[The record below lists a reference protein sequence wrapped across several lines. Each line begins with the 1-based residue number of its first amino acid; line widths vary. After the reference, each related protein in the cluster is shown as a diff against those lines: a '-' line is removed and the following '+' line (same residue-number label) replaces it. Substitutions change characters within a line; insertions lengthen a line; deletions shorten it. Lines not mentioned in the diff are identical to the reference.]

1 MNRFL
6 IPMAAFALLVVVLA
20 IGINRAPEKSVIAS
34 ALLDKPAPEFVLP
47 QLGDAPS
54 FDSRTMRGRW
64 YLLNVWGTW
73 CVECRAEHEMLLE
86 IARSGRAPLVGLNWK
101 DEDQLAIQWLQDLGN
116 PYEHVALDREGRV
129 AIDFGV
135 YGAPETFLIDPAGT
149 VVYKHVGPLTPE
161 VWQRQFL
168 ARLPAP
174 AAPLPSVVPG
184 PSPEPVPSTPSAA
197 GAMPAP
203 AS

>member
-20 IGINRAPEKSVIAS
+20 IGIGRAPEKTVIAS
-34 ALLDKPAPEFVLP
+34 ALLGKPAPEFVLP
-47 QLGDAPS
+47 ELGRDTS
-54 FDSRTMRGRW
+54 FDSRSMQGRW

-73 CVECRAEHEMLLE
+73 CAECRAEHEMLLE
-86 IARSGRAPLVGLNWK
+86 IARSGRVPLVGLNWK
-101 DEDQLAIQWLQDLGN
+101 DEDGLAIQWLQDLGN
-116 PYEHVALDREGRV
+116 PYAHVALDREGRI

-135 YGAPETFLIDPAGT
+135 YGAPETFLIDAGGT
-149 VVYKHVGPLTPE
+149 IVYKHVGPLTPE

-168 ARLPAP
+168 ARIPPAAAPSLALPALP
-174 AAPLPSVVPG
+174 AL
-184 PSPEPVPSTPSAA
+184 
-197 GAMPAP
+197 P